1 MKRKN
6 LLFILLVIFALS
18 CNTGNNK
25 PKQDTLPQS
34 FKENTQLKEMGV
46 KTEIIASTDSLLQ
59 SFVDEKKLN
68 CVTAFVAKNGNVI
81 YKKAFGLKDVEN
93 QIPATIDDYYVL
105 FSQTKAVTTVA
116 CMTLVDKGLVSVN
129 DPVSKYFPEIPDQVV
144 TKVNEDG
151 TYETRPV
158 KTPMTFGHLMSHT
171 SGLNAGLVGEIRHAE
186 GKKGGPPAGFG
197 GAIPDTIPS
206 GQRTS
211 GGNFDSKYLA
221 DEMQELVKYPLG
233 FDPGSEWNYHISTNM
248 LAYMVERISG

>member
-1 MKRKN
+1 
-6 LLFILLVIFALS
+6 ILS
-18 CNTGNNK
+18 CNPSQVKKEKFSQRFN
-25 PKQDTLPQS
+25 
-34 FKENTQLKEMGV
+34 ENTDLTEHGLNEEKLK
-46 KTEIIASTDSLLQ
+46 TIDSLLQ
-59 SFVDEKKLN
+59 SFVDDKKIN
-68 CVTAFVAKNGNVI
+68 AVAAFVAKGGDVLYN
-81 YKKAFGLKDVEN
+81 KAVGWKDLEN

-144 TKVNEDG
+144 TKVNDDG

-221 DEMQELVKYPLG
+221 DEMQALVKYPLG
-233 FDPGSEWNYHISTNM
+233 FEPGSEWNYHISTNM